1 MLSSYF
7 QTDQSDRVMREVLQF
22 LSACHL
28 TGQVLTGENMIGR
41 GQAFALQ
48 ARQQICKVS
57 FCSTHHKVFNRL
69 IRCTQ
74 LPGVP
79 SSACLGHCLYS
90 YQALDSSTIF
100 PTTPPSGVRCSLC
113 GESRLRS
120 PTTEGLQEVSCRLS
134 LPFVNS
140 TPNSAARSKLLGFAQ
155 KAIQTDSPVNSWVCG
170 ELPFLNL
177 DLFV

>member
-120 PTTEGLQEVSCRLS
+120 PTTEGLQEVSCRFS
-134 LPFVNS
+134 LPFSLRIPVNIYS
-140 TPNSAARSKLLGFAQ
+140 PVNTRQIRSKLEFTLETTP
-155 KAIQTDSPVNSWVCG
+155 I
-170 ELPFLNL
+170 L
-177 DLFV
+177 